1 MTLSPHDPIEMAD
14 VTELAPS
21 PHTVPVTKQDD
32 PYLVAFALP
41 YDTDNPLDWST
52 GHKWTVTDVLSAI
65 GFNRIMVSTIMAPA
79 LSTIAKDLDMTV
91 TESALALSI
100 YLIAIAFGPLLIGP
114 LSEFYGRSIVL
125 HASGILFLVWNLACG
140 FANTKELLIGARFL
154 AGFGAS
160 PIYALAGGVLSNV
173 RSLAGIWQ
181 NVQPGGGCS
190 GRRQF
195 SRLLDYCHIHDL
207 QANLWST
214 DPPSTS
220 RTTSPSSA
228 HVHVHFRLLAFHPVI
243 QITALLERFNY
254 SLLYIVLS
262 ISSTLWIKH
271 YGQSVEISGLHYI
284 ALSLGEVFG
293 SQICGFFVDFFYR
306 RQRALHPHL
315 VESPEVRLPLMVLG
329 LVMGYIFLLFY
340 GWTAENRVFWVAV
353 DIGIFLSPM
362 GIQTVSMIST
372 AYIIDSYAR
381 RRDFPTRQTLGAYQ

>member
-32 PYLVAFALP
+32 P
-41 YDTDNPLDWST
+41 THWST

-140 FANTKELLIGARFL
+140 FANTKELLLGARFL

-160 PIYALAGGVLSNV
+160 PIYALAGGVLSN
-173 RSLAGIWQ
+173 

-220 RTTSPSSA
+220 RTTSPSVA
-228 HVHVHFRLLAFHPVI
+228 HVHVHFRLLAFHPII
-243 QITALLERFNY
+243 QITALLEIFNY

-262 ISSTLWIKH
+262 ISSTLWIEH

-329 LVMGYIFLLFY
+329 LVMGYVFLLFY
-340 GWTAENRVFWVAV
+340 G
-353 DIGIFLSPM
+353 
-362 GIQTVSMIST
+362 
-372 AYIIDSYAR
+372 
-381 RRDFPTRQTLGAYQ
+381 